1 MNTDMVPEDSSEV
14 RRVRVRFWLYWT
26 FSVIATLIFVLFMVT
41 MLSVPGVLPS
51 TKIGMLSFAGL
62 GAVVSLTIGLWNFT
76 DSDAPVMAGFPGALM
91 AVVLLLELLECAV
104 SVFKLATR
112 LYR

>member
-1 MNTDMVPEDSSEV
+1 
-14 RRVRVRFWLYWT
+14 
-26 FSVIATLIFVLFMVT
+26 VIATLVLLFMVT
-41 MLSVPGVLPS
+41 MLSVPGVLPT

-62 GAVVSLTIGLWNFT
+62 GAVVSLTIGLWKFT
-76 DSDAPVMAGFPGALM
+76 DSDAPVMAGLPGALM